1 MVGQFQRRPNRN
13 ERLNWKYAFFGNV
26 QAVLGLFGCIF
37 WTNKLNQKLHCN
49 DAYHVRFRAFLLF
62 FHFFDEYVDKFLEN
76 ATQTRP
82 QISLNQMQTKM
93 HWAQCKLYWAH
104 ASCIESNA
112 LCIHFFALFWLFTS
126 HFNYSFQTLA
136 RLVKIGAPFS
146 QEFGVPCWVCEPV
159 LSPSLSW
166 PDLKHTFGQLSFEK
180 KPLHETNC

>member
-13 ERLNWKYAFFGNV
+13 KRLNWKYAFFGNV

-62 FHFFDEYVDKFLEN
+62 FSFFWWICWQVFIKCYPNTPSNFIEPN
-76 ATQTRP
+76 A
-82 QISLNQMQTKM
+82 NQNAPGAVQ
-93 HWAQCKLYWAH
+93 AILGACKLHW
-104 ASCIESNA
+104 IECTLYS
-112 LCIHFFALFWLFTS
+112 FFALFWLFTS

-166 PDLKHTFGQLSFEK
+166 PDLKHTFGQPSFEK
-180 KPLHETNC
+180 KTTSWN

>member
-1 MVGQFQRRPNRN
+1 MY
-13 ERLNWKYAFFGNV
+13 RLCWAYLGVYFEPTNWTKNCIVMMLIMCAFGPS
-26 QAVLGLFGCIF
+26 C
-37 WTNKLNQKLHCN
+37 C
-49 DAYHVRFRAFLLF
+49 F
-62 FHFFDEYVDKFLEN
+62 FHFFGEYVDKFLKN

-166 PDLKHTFGQLSFEK
+166 PDLKHTFGQPSFEK
-180 KPLHETNC
+180 KTTSWN